1 MSYEFTGRYSP
12 SQLASG
18 LQTYGSTGAA
28 MSPEQNNPVP
38 MPQNNQKGSVPT
50 IQSWLDAGE
59 SFNRPLAYNGATY
72 YMPNIASANA
82 QAINNTGLGGGPKEL
97 KPLSDTEIATLNN
110 TAMRLGLFDSGP
122 VKSAE
127 QRYAQ
132 DPTDMSSLL
141 MMRNALDHYN
151 LYQNEPTVESNDN
164 YGYDTDTGQNNVWGD
179 SLSGM
184 DTNADSNV
192 YNPGQFAAAMQDQRQ
207 QSDFYNQNGGW
218 LKQGGMGGNDLG
230 NVDTSTR
237 YENGGMGGNDLGDVD
252 LTKRQTPQVD
262 YAFTGRTQSP
272 EQNSPTEQKGNWLQ
286 NITRNPVNKD
296 LATMASNLVMPGLGK
311 IWGAN
316 TAPTYSISPNTTF
329 GQKAAHVADN
339 FVRNLPIVGTPYALA
354 TDLYRQSH
362 ASTDPYSRP
371 AMQSEFEK
379 WAPTVPYGN
388 GMDMAD
394 PSYLQNQALAKA
406 MADKGIGRQYSFT
419 GRQ

>member
-1 MSYEFTGRYSP
+1 MGLNTWFGGNAPQFMPWAPKQWDDYSNP
-12 SQLASG
+12 EKIAYIGQTIPQYANNDRI
-18 LQTYGSTGAA
+18 LQQQ
-28 MSPEQNNPVP
+28 ENNH
-38 MPQNNQKGSVPT
+38 
-50 IQSWLDAGE
+50 I
-59 SFNRPLAYNGATY
+59 
-72 YMPNIASANA
+72 
-82 QAINNTGLGGGPKEL
+82 
-97 KPLSDTEIATLNN
+97 
-110 TAMRLGLFDSGP
+110 
-122 VKSAE
+122 
-127 QRYAQ
+127 
-132 DPTDMSSLL
+132 
-141 MMRNALDHYN
+141 
-151 LYQNEPTVESNDN
+151 
-164 YGYDTDTGQNNVWGD
+164 DTGDWNDPIGD
-179 SLSGM
+179 AARGSSALWA
-184 DTNADSNV
+184 DTAYDPNV
-192 YNPGQFAAAMQDQRQ
+192 YNPTVRADQYAAQKS

-230 NVDTSTR
+230 NVDFDTR
-237 YENGGMGGNDLGDVD
+237 YEQGGMGGNDLGDVD

-286 NITRNPVNKD
+286 NVTRNPVNKD
-296 LATMASNLVMPGLGK
+296 LAIMASNLVMPGLGK

-316 TAPTYSISPNTTF
+316 TAPTYSTSPNTTF

-371 AMQSEFEK
+371 AMQSNFEK

-406 MADKGIGRQYSFT
+406 MADKGIGQQYSFT
-419 GRQ
+419 RGQ

>member
-12 SQLASG
+12 SQIASG

-38 MPQNNQKGSVPT
+38 MPQNNQKTYTAYDGTVQPLRELSDYQMQYFNAPERGS
-50 IQSWLDAGE
+50 D
-59 SFNRPLAYNGATY
+59 AYNHNL
-72 YMPNIASANA
+72 PNYLRTIDQSE
-82 QAINNTGLGGGPKEL
+82 QSGQQQM
-97 KPLSDTEIATLNN
+97 DYLNN
-110 TAMRLGLFDSGP
+110 LGS
-122 VKSAE
+122 K
-127 QRYAQ
+127 
-132 DPTDMSSLL
+132 
-141 MMRNALDHYN
+141 LDN
-151 LYQNEPTVESNDN
+151 SPS
-164 YGYDTDTGQNNVWGD
+164 NVWCD

-184 DTNADSNV
+184 DTNADYNV

-262 YAFTGRTQSP
+262 FAFTGRTQSP

-296 LATMASNLVMPGLGK
+296 LAIMASNLVMPGLGK

-316 TAPTYSISPNTTF
+316 AAPTYSVSPNTTF

-371 AMQSEFEK
+371 AIQSNFDK
-379 WAPTVPYGN
+379 WAPTVPY

-406 MADKGIGRQYSFT
+406 MADKGIGQQYSFT
-419 GRQ
+419 RGQ